1 MVATAPAYR
10 HDGFMRPWGPLAL
23 LDITITLGFFG
34 ICLVLPACLQRFIL
48 YPGDNTYV
56 TLFNFDRP

>member
-1 MVATAPAYR
+1 MVATSPAYR

-23 LDITITLGFFG
+23 LDITITLGF
-34 ICLVLPACLQRFIL
+34 LVSVWYYLLACLQRFIL

-56 TLFNFDRP
+56 TLFNF